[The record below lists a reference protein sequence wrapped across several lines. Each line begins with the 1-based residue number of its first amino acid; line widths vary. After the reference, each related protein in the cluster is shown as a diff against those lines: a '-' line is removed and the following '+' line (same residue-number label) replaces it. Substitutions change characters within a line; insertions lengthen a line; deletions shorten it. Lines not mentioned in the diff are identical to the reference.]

1 MKGVRVAL
9 MKYLEARFRCR
20 LSTPAQFSAYKGSML
35 RGALGASLRK
45 GLCMTRAR
53 DCAACILAKDCLFPR
68 LFSPLPGAEAPPP
81 FCLEPDMDAKASYKA
96 GESFEFALRL
106 FAYGVDYL
114 PFFIQAWRMAGENGL
129 GSRREP
135 GQFVIEEVSSKDQ
148 VIYTA
153 QSDNLSQPQSLDLPD
168 CEEAAEN
175 AGQQGVGLRLLTPLR
190 HKADNHFSASLEFVD
205 LLHLILRRIR
215 ALYVLEGRKWAL
227 AREQYELLRQK
238 AASIRI
244 AANNLRWHDWT
255 RYSSRQKAY
264 MQFGGLA
271 GEISYLGDVGPFANF
286 LSLAAIAHIGKQT
299 SFGLGRIG
307 TEYF

>member
-1 MKGVRVAL
+1 
-9 MKYLEARFRCR
+9 MKYLEARFCCR

-53 DCAACILAKDCLFPR
+53 DCAACILARDCLFPR
-68 LFSPLPGAEAPPP
+68 LFSPLPGAKAPPP
-81 FCLEPDMDAKASYKA
+81 FCLEPDMDAKTSYEA

-129 GSRREP
+129 GSQHEP
-135 GQFVIEEVSSKDQ
+135 GKFVIEKVSSQDQ

-153 QSDNLSQPQSLDLPD
+153 QSDDLTRPQSLELPA
-168 CEEAAEN
+168 CEEAAKSS
-175 AGQQGVGLRLLTPLR
+175 GLRGVALRLQTPLR
-190 HKADNHFSASLEFVD
+190 HKADNRFSAGLEFVD

-215 ALYVLEGRKWAL
+215 ALCLLEGRQWAL

-238 AASIRI
+238 AASVRI
-244 AANNLRWHDWT
+244 TANNLRWLDWT

-271 GEISYLGDVGPFANF
+271 GEISYRGEVGPFVNF
-286 LSLAAIAHIGKQT
+286 LNLAAITHIGKQT
-299 SFGLGRIG
+299 SFGLGRIAP
-307 TEYF
+307 EYF